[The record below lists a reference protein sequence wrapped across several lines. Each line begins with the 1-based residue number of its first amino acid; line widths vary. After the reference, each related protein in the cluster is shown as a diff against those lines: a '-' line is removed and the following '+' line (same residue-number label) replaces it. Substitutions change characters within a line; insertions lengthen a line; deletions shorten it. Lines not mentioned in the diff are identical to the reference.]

1 MDYTSLNLKLVAMFK
16 SRFHRKVKSIMGL
29 RYYVDVRI
37 DIGYSRMISLD
48 IYKSEPPSVTY
59 QRHDEHKHRHAIIRY
74 PKQFERILDS
84 L

>member
-1 MDYTSLNLKLVAMFK
+1 MDYTNLNLKLVAMFK
-16 SRFHRKVKSIMGL
+16 SKFRRKAKSVMGL

-37 DIGYSRMISLD
+37 DIGYTRMISLD
-48 IYKSEPPSVTY
+48 ISKSEPPSVTY
-59 QRHDEHKHRHAIIRY
+59 RRHDEHKHRHATIRY